1 MTRAYS
7 FSALGA
13 SAMIACGGSNAN
25 TMPGGAGDLG
35 ASGNSSGTSSSGGA
49 VGMAGSTSTG
59 GKLSSAGAPPV
70 SLAGRPN
77 TGISEGTPG
86 VWEDITPSGVSLQQQ
101 DPGGGDNY
109 GVQDVLADPARS
121 TDLYA
126 FICYQGVWRSS
137 DYGDS
142 WTQVNAGSN
151 WGKPWGTAIQ
161 PNPDRDPTKAPVL
174 YAGGSNPVGLLRSL
188 DFGVT
193 WTEHPL
199 PMDFG
204 DFRYQQVY
212 SIDINPYDSQHIIV
226 AFHEAPDVGESTDG
240 GKTWVKHLTPAEDG
254 GTSYYPFFVQTGDAA
269 TTRKTWLAVPQETGN
284 SRALRT
290 TDGGASW
297 TKLNQFQHH
306 HGSAQL
312 FDAGGGLIFLS
323 AMQPA
328 GIHKSTD
335 YGSTWTSLSAASSGV
350 VTASKKNLYASVG
363 VGYAMA
369 SSGFDPQLVTAPRDN
384 DTAWVP
390 MTRPPGMFD
399 GAKRMAVTHDEAHDL
414 VVSGNW
420 HAGIWRY
427 IEP

>member
-212 SIDINPYDSQHIIV
+212 S
-226 AFHEAPDVGESTDG
+226 
-240 GKTWVKHLTPAEDG
+240 
-254 GTSYYPFFVQTGDAA
+254 
-269 TTRKTWLAVPQETGN
+269 
-284 SRALRT
+284 
-290 TDGGASW
+290 
-297 TKLNQFQHH
+297 
-306 HGSAQL
+306 
-312 FDAGGGLIFLS
+312 
-323 AMQPA
+323 
-328 GIHKSTD
+328 
-335 YGSTWTSLSAASSGV
+335 
-350 VTASKKNLYASVG
+350 
-363 VGYAMA
+363 
-369 SSGFDPQLVTAPRDN
+369 
-384 DTAWVP
+384 
-390 MTRPPGMFD
+390 
-399 GAKRMAVTHDEAHDL
+399 
-414 VVSGNW
+414 
-420 HAGIWRY
+420 
-427 IEP
+427 